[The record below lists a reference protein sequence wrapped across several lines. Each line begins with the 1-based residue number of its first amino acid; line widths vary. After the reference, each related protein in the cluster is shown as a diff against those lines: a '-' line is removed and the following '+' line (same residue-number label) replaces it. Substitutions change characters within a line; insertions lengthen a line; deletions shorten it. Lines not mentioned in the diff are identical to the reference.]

1 MKKSLTPTPH
11 NAAKYGQIAKRV
23 IMPGDPKRA
32 EWIAKTF
39 LTNAKL
45 VSDVRGVLAF
55 TGKYKNV
62 PVTVMA
68 HGMGIPS
75 IYIYSYELFHF
86 YDTAVIYRV
95 GSCGVTNKSKCKV
108 GDVVVAKYGWS
119 DINGSIWTGVER
131 DKRHIFYPTKESL
144 FNIISTAKKCHIDY
158 HLLPVLSSNFFYNSI
173 DIHEVE
179 KISGCNVL
187 EMESYGLFMC
197 AKGAG
202 KKAACLLTVSD
213 NIETGEAM
221 SAIERQTTFKS
232 MIKLA
237 LEAIIKEKI

>member
-1 MKKSLTPTPH
+1 MKKNLTPTPH

-32 EWIAKTF
+32 EWIAKTY
-39 LTNAKL
+39 LTNPKL
-45 VSDVRGVLAF
+45 VSDIRGTYAF

-75 IYIYSYELFHF
+75 IYIYSYELFNF
-86 YDTAVIYRV
+86 YDSEVIYRV
-95 GSCGVTNKSKCKV
+95 GSCGVTNKANCNV
-108 GDVVVAKYGWS
+108 GDVVLAKYGWS
-119 DINGSIWTGVER
+119 DINGSTWTGVKR
-131 DKRHIFYPTKESL
+131 DKRHIFYPTKCCL
-144 FNIISTAKKCHIDY
+144 NNIMATAKKLKINY
-158 HLLPVLSSNFFYNSI
+158 HLLPVLSSNFFYNKM
-173 DIHEVE
+173 DAETQT
-179 KISGCNVL
+179 KKTGCNVL

-213 NIETGEAM
+213 NIETGVAM
-221 SAIERQTTFKS
+221 TALERQTTFKT

-237 LEAIIKEKI
+237 LESIIKEKV